1 MAWEWVAPVIVGGA
15 GAVGVF
21 FTWFAGAQGRAH
33 AERMVG
39 AAKDEELRVWRLK
52 ERRDAYLEV
61 LKVVE
66 LDLRRR
72 RYQRDGEERKL
83 AELEQ
88 TWPEK
93 LRARM
98 GVEAV
103 VGVQVFGSASLR
115 ELAESWRA
123 AAEKGDYATM
133 VILAE
138 QLRGQVRRELGP
150 REGDGTLPES
160 VAEDAE
166 ATGSRPVEAEAT
178 GSLRVEAEAAG
189 SRRVDVEVTVSRPMD
204 AEVTGSR
211 PMDAEAAGA
220 SEAEKVKAAAGVAT
234 EEQG

>member
-52 ERRDAYLEV
+52 ERRDAYLEI

-72 RYQRDGEERKL
+72 RHQRDGEDRKL

-103 VGVQVFGSASLR
+103 VGVQVFGSAGLR
-115 ELAESWRA
+115 ELAESWQA

-160 VAEDAE
+160 VPGEAEGTGSPPVEDE
-166 ATGSRPVEAEAT
+166 ETGSREVDAETAKARPAAT
-178 GSLRVEAEAAG
+178 EAALPA
-189 SRRVDVEVTVSRPMD
+189 DTK
-204 AEVTGSR
+204 
-211 PMDAEAAGA
+211 AAGA
-220 SEAEKVKAAAGVAT
+220 SDEVEKVKAAAGVSA

>member
-52 ERRDAYLEV
+52 ERRDAYLEI

-72 RYQRDGEERKL
+72 RYQRDGEDRKL

-103 VGVQVFGSASLR
+103 VGVQVFGSAGLR

-160 VAEDAE
+160 GPGEAEE
-166 ATGSRPVEAEAT
+166 TGSPPVEAEAT
-178 GSLRVEAEAAG
+178 RAREVDAETAKARPAATEAALLA
-189 SRRVDVEVTVSRPMD
+189 DTK
-204 AEVTGSR
+204 
-211 PMDAEAAGA
+211 AAGA
-220 SEAEKVKAAAGVAT
+220 SDEVEKVKAAAGVSA

>member
-39 AAKDEELRVWRLK
+39 AAKDEEARVWRLK

-66 LDLRRR
+66 LELRRQ
-72 RYQRDGEERKL
+72 RYARDGEDRKL

-93 LRARM
+93 QRARM

-103 VGVQVFGSASLR
+103 VGVQVFGSAGLR
-115 ELAESWRA
+115 ELAESWRV
-123 AAEKGDYATM
+123 AAENGDYATM
-133 VILAE
+133 VILGE

-150 REGDGTLPES
+150 REGDGTVFGS
-160 VAEDAE
+160 V
-166 ATGSRPVEAEAT
+166 PVEAEVT
-178 GSLRVEAEAAG
+178 GARP
-189 SRRVDVEVTVSRPMD
+189 VEVGAVRARPVAGAGEV
-204 AEVTGSR
+204 AEV
-211 PMDAEAAGA
+211 PPVDAKPAEPSQSAEA
-220 SEAEKVKAAAGVAT
+220 SEAEKVKAGVGASA
-234 EEQG
+234 EKQG